1 MFDYTTIMIARKE
14 HEELSRKGTPE
25 YSLGAAH
32 AGRLSAARNRLG
44 NVLISMGAWLRVEG
58 ESRVNASIVDV

>member
-32 AGRLSAARNRLG
+32 VSPLRGARNRIG
-44 NVLISMGAWLRVEG
+44 NIMISMGEWLRVEG
-58 ESRVNASIVDV
+58 EPRVNQTIVEA